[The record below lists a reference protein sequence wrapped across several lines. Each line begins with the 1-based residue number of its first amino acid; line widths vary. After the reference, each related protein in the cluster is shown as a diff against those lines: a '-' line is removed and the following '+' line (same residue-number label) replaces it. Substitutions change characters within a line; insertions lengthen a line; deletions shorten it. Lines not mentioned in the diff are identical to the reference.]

1 MKIIEVNNLYTAF
14 GENVVHNDISFSVNE
29 GEIFGILG
37 GSGSGKSVLV
47 KQIVMLNQI
56 PRGNIKIFDK
66 DISTLSLKQ
75 TEDLKL
81 QFSYLLW
88 FGALYSFLNVIENI
102 SVMLKEYT
110 NLPKDLIEKIAYT
123 NLDIVGLPKSVAKLY
138 PSQLSGGMK
147 KRVAL
152 ARSLAMQPKILFLD
166 EPTSGL
172 DPLMQEAFFEIL
184 KEEKA
189 RGATIFLSS
198 HILSEV
204 KRICDRVGIIKNGQ
218 LIKIESM
225 DKITKTDFS
234 IVTIISE
241 EFKKLDLPMKDVVV
255 KERQDDKI
263 KFIYKG
269 NINDLLKSLSKIN
282 IVDLKIEEPT
292 LEEVF
297 MHYYK

>member
-56 PRGNIKIFDK
+56 QRGNIKIFDK

-75 TEDLKL
+75 TEDFKL
-81 QFSYLLW
+81 QFSYLFQ

-123 NLDIVGLPKSVAKLY
+123 NLDIVGLPKNVAKLY

-172 DPLMQEAFFEIL
+172 DPASTKSVNELLLYL
-184 KEEKA
+184 KNSLNITTVIITHDLD
-189 RGATIFLSS
+189 TIKTL
-198 HILSEV
+198 L
-204 KRICDRVGIIKNGQ
+204 DRFIIIKKE
-218 LIKIESM
+218 KIF
-225 DKITKTDFS
+225 D
-234 IVTIISE
+234 
-241 EFKKLDLPMKDVVV
+241 
-255 KERQDDKI
+255 
-263 KFIYKG
+263 G
-269 NINDLLKSLSKIN
+269 NITEALKSEDEFIKDFLTNK
-282 IVDLKIEEPT
+282 KAT
-292 LEEVF
+292 
-297 MHYYK
+297 